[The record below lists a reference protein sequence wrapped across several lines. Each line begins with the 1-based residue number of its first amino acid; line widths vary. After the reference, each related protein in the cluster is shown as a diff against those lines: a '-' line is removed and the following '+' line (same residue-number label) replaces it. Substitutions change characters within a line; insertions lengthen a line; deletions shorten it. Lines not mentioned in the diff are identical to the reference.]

1 MLFHPHSL
9 PQGLNSIFDLDVY
22 KRVSSFVGQCVTICT
37 PIFLRCLHKLFTMA
51 SVDDILDAFPEDRE
65 PESPPAET
73 PPVNAGNPPTSPED
87 DDSCLLAVKAAM
99 ETIGEFCGME
109 GFPVTLAGITVRV
122 PTAVLRIAQMK
133 VELPRKDRIDAIR
146 ESTWMM
152 DLSSGLCT
160 EIRGFTAGT
169 PEHDKCAATLGERM
183 ADELVK

>member
-1 MLFHPHSL
+1 
-9 PQGLNSIFDLDVY
+9 
-22 KRVSSFVGQCVTICT
+22 
-37 PIFLRCLHKLFTMA
+37 MA
-51 SVDDILDAFPEDRE
+51 TVEEALAAFPEDTE
-65 PESPPAET
+65 PEHHPVET
-73 PPVNAGNPPTSPED
+73 PIGTVENTLPSPEGD

-99 ETIGEFCGME
+99 DVIGEFCGME

-133 VELPRKDRIDAIR
+133 VELPRKDRIEAIR

-169 PEHDKCAATLGERM
+169 HEHEKCAATLGKRM
-183 ADELVK
+183 TEELVK